1 MIGLLLNYRDAP
13 RSIRCIQS
21 LLDEGAVAVVVWDN
35 SADGGASARAVGLAY
50 ADEPRV
56 DIVVSPTNL
65 GFAAGVN
72 RALAHG
78 RALYPQGWVLLINN
92 DARLLSGGL
101 TALADELNSHPDAT
115 LAYPTVDHAGRVLGT
130 AWCHRITGALAWRP
144 HPGYFPYASGCCQLL
159 AVDRLPLP
167 LYDEDFFMY
176 GEDCELGWR
185 LGRKPNAMRHVDQV
199 LVTHDGAASSGLGS
213 AFYESHMVAAHL
225 LLARKLSK
233 NPLDRALLYAARSA
247 MLVMRCLVRTLR
259 YRSSVPLRALGQG
272 ARIALS
278 TRRR

>member
-1 MIGLLLNYRDAP
+1 M
-13 RSIRCIQS
+13 
-21 LLDEGAVAVVVWDN
+21 
-35 SADGGASARAVGLAY
+35 
-50 ADEPRV
+50 
-56 DIVVSPTNL
+56 
-65 GFAAGVN
+65 
-72 RALAHG
+72 
-78 RALYPQGWVLLINN
+78 
-92 DARLLSGGL
+92 
-101 TALADELNSHPDAT
+101 
-115 LAYPTVDHAGRVLGT
+115 
-130 AWCHRITGALAWRP
+130 
-144 HPGYFPYASGCCQLL
+144 
-159 AVDRLPLP
+159 
-167 LYDEDFFMY
+167 
-176 GEDCELGWR
+176 
-185 LGRKPNAMRHVDQV
+185 